1 MKLQIVRYS
10 VLLLI
15 TTLLW
20 GCVTTKRSKK
30 EAGWLKTKVHDM
42 NARYNGLFN
51 AKELYKASITQLNGV
66 HEDNYNQIISIYE
79 LGSEEDRKLVEEDMD
94 VVIEKVVKVASL
106 HEPSKWVDDCYVMMG
121 KAQYLKGDYESAE
134 ETLEYFVEDFNP
146 RDPTSRVYVSPDR
159 KKSSKERKKEQVK
172 ERKIQQDE
180 RKKERKE
187 KEKSRKEI
195 AKERE
200 KARKQAD
207 KERKQRNKDR
217 KRGRSTSRPAKETP
231 TPEVVPQDT
240 PTEVATIDESIPLDE
255 DQLYIEEKIREEQAR
270 EAAKKQV
277 KNTAKGGFLKHKPAY
292 YEGMLWLVKTQIER
306 GKWIEANYFLD
317 QLEKEPDVYESV
329 RDEVPVVRADYFL
342 RQKDYKN
349 AIGALQYAIDNTKDK
364 RLKGRMS
371 YALAQAYQMNGQAA
385 QAREAF
391 AAVSDYK
398 VDFEMEVNAQLSQL
412 KNQWAAGSSSS
423 EEVVRKLERMA
434 RQDRHRK
441 YLGSVYSSMAEVQ
454 LASGN
459 QEEALE
465 SFQLALSSSENKEI
479 KSEIYYRLATLF
491 LGKEQ
496 YEEAY
501 VYYDSTLNLMAE
513 KDPRYKATEIQAE
526 NLRDVAKNI
535 SIIEVKDSLLYLGSL
550 PEDELDKIARKKAQ
564 EAWEKNQAAEQ
575 AGGVGDAFQVT
586 TSVVSANSRFFAYN
600 EASKTQGR
608 KDFLTRWGDRP
619 LEDDWRRSQ
628 KSSNTFDQDD
638 ADGEDEN
645 EVPDVL
651 LSKEKEKFLRSIPR
665 DDQSRELANEEL
677 EKAMFELG
685 TSLRTLLYNHKRSN
699 ETLLKLLDRYPD
711 SEHRAEAFYFI
722 YLNYVDLGNQGQ
734 ADSFKARL
742 IREFP
747 NSSYAKFLQNPTNS
761 DALITAER
769 EIEIWYEGAYEL
781 YEDGNYEATLARLD
795 EGNKKY
801 GTQHH
806 MIAKYELLKALCF
819 GSTKSKDDYM
829 NALRG
834 IILRFDGTDEQV
846 YARELLRFLR
856 GDQESFALGEVD
868 EKLLD
873 KYVVENDRLHYV
885 LAIVYDTDG
894 NKTNEVKKSIE
905 GFNSKYFPDK
915 KLRVTALVLNKE
927 DKSYVI
933 LIRRFAGKDDAM
945 EYYREASTRLN
956 EFADQSKYSL
966 DIYAAN
972 QKNYRKI
979 IEESQVGAYRAFF
992 DREYLSIGK

>member
-1 MKLQIVRYS
+1 
-10 VLLLI
+10 
-15 TTLLW
+15 
-20 GCVTTKRSKK
+20 
-30 EAGWLKTKVHDM
+30 M

-51 AKELYKASITQLNGV
+51 AKELYKASVGQLNDV
-66 HEDNYNQIISIYE
+66 HQDNYNQIITIYE
-79 LGSEEDRKLVEEDMD
+79 LGSEDDRKLVEENMD
-94 VVIEKVVKVASL
+94 VAIEKVVKVASL

-159 KKSSKERKKEQVK
+159 KTSAKERKKEQIK

-180 RKKERKE
+180 RKKEREE

-200 KARKQAD
+200 KARKQAE
-207 KERKQRNKDR
+207 KERKQRNKNRR
-217 KRGRSTSRPAKETP
+217 KGRSTSSPKEETP
-231 TPEVVPQDT
+231 PKEEV
-240 PTEVATIDESIPLDE
+240 TEVATTALASAEETVLLDE
-255 DQLYIEEKIREEQAR
+255 DEAYVEEKIREDQAR
-270 EAAKKQV
+270 AAAKKTV
-277 KNTAKGGFLKHKPAY
+277 SNNSGGGFLKHKPAF

-317 QLEKEPDVYESV
+317 QLEKEPDVLKSV
-329 RDEVPVVRADYFL
+329 RDEVPVVRADYYL
-342 RQKDYKN
+342 KQKDYKN
-349 AIGALQYAIDNTKDK
+349 AIDALHYAIENTSDK

-385 QAREAF
+385 QAQEAF
-391 AAVSDYK
+391 AAVSEYK

-412 KNQWAAGSSSS
+412 KNQWASGSSSS
-423 EEVVRKLERMA
+423 EDVIRKLKRMA
-434 RQDRHRK
+434 RQDRNRL
-441 YLGSVYSSMAEVQ
+441 YLGSVYSSIAEVQ

-465 SFQLALSSSENKEI
+465 SFQLALSHSQNDAV
-479 KSEIYYRLATLF
+479 KSEIYLRLATLF

-496 YEEAY
+496 YEDSY
-501 VYYDSTLNLMAE
+501 VYHDSTLSAMPE
-513 KDPRYKATEIQAE
+513 KDPRYRATEIQAG
-526 NLRDVAKNI
+526 NLRDIAKNI
-535 SIIEVKDSLLYLGSL
+535 SIIETQDSLLYLGSL
-550 PEDELDKIARKKAQ
+550 SEDELDKIARKKAQ
-564 EAWEKNQAAEQ
+564 EAWEKNQAGQAEEES
-575 AGGVGDAFQVT
+575 GGFSAT
-586 TSVVSANSRFFAYN
+586 TTVVAANSRFFAYN
-600 EASKTQGR
+600 VASKTQGR
-608 KDFLTRWGDRP
+608 KDFLKRWGDRP

-628 KSSNTFDQDD
+628 KSSSTFDQ
-638 ADGEDEN
+638 EDTDSEQEE

-651 LSKEKEKFLRSIPR
+651 LSKEKEKFLRGIPR
-665 DDQSRELANEEL
+665 DEKSRESANQEL

-685 TSLRTLLYNHKRSN
+685 TGLRTMLSNHRRSN

-711 SEHRAEAFYFI
+711 SDHKAEAFYFI
-722 YLNYVDLGNQGQ
+722 YLNYVDLENPAQ
-734 ADSFKARL
+734 AESFKSRL
-742 IREFP
+742 IRDFP
-747 NSSYAKFLQNPTNS
+747 NSSFAKFLKNPTDS
-761 DALITAER
+761 DALITEER

-781 YEDGNYEATLARLD
+781 FESNNYKGTLGRLD
-795 EGNKKY
+795 EGNVKF

-806 MIAKYELLKALCF
+806 MIAKYELLRALCV
-819 GSTKSKDDYM
+819 GSTESKENYM

-834 IILRFDGTDEQV
+834 IILRYDGTEEQV

-856 GDQESFALGEVD
+856 GDQESFDLGDVD
-868 EKLLD
+868 EEELN

-894 NKTNEVKKSIE
+894 NKINEVKKGIDT
-905 GFNSKYFPDK
+905 FNTKYFADK

-933 LIRRFAGKDDAM
+933 LIRRFAGKDDSM

-956 EFADQSKYSL
+956 EFADQKKHSL
-966 DIYAAN
+966 DIYAVN

>member
-1 MKLQIVRYS
+1 MKLQIARCS
-10 VLLLI
+10 VLILI
-15 TTLLW
+15 TTLLC

-30 EAGWLKTKVHDM
+30 ETGWLKTKVHDM

-51 AKELYKASITQLNGV
+51 AKELYKASVTQLNEA

-79 LGSEEDRKLVEEDMD
+79 LGNEDDRKLVEDNMD
-94 VVIEKVVKVASL
+94 VAIEKAVKVASL
-106 HEPSKWVDDCYVMMG
+106 HEPSKWVDDCYVLMG

-159 KKSSKERKKEQVK
+159 KTSSKERRKEQTK

-180 RKKERKE
+180 RKKEREE
-187 KEKSRKEI
+187 KEKSRKQI

-200 KARKQAD
+200 KARKKAE

-217 KRGRSTSRPAKETP
+217 RKGRPTSKKEEVQTKEPVSEVTP
-231 TPEVVPQDT
+231 TAIAS
-240 PTEVATIDESIPLDE
+240 TEESDLLDE
-255 DQLYIEEKIREEQAR
+255 DQAYVEDKIREDQAR
-270 EAAKKQV
+270 EAAKK
-277 KNTAKGGFLKHKPAY
+277 NASNNSGGGFLKHKPAF

-317 QLEKEPDVYESV
+317 KLEKEPDVLESV
-329 RDEVPVVRADYFL
+329 RDEVPVVRADYYL
-342 RQKDYKN
+342 KQKDYRN
-349 AIGALQYAIDNTKDK
+349 AIDALNYAIENTGDK

-398 VDFEMEVNAQLSQL
+398 VDFQMEVNAQLSQL
-412 KNQWAAGSSSS
+412 KNQWASGSSSS
-423 EEVVRKLERMA
+423 EEVIRKLERMS
-434 RQDRHRK
+434 RQDRNRK

-454 LASGN
+454 LASGD
-459 QEEALE
+459 QESALE
-465 SFQLALSSSENKEI
+465 SFQLALSSSENDAI

-496 YEEAY
+496 YEESF
-501 VYYDSTLNLMAE
+501 VYHDSTLNLMPE
-513 KDPRYKATEIQAE
+513 KDPRYRATEIQAD
-526 NLRDVAKNI
+526 NLRDIARNI
-535 SIIEVKDSLLYLGSL
+535 SIIKVQDSLLYLGSL

-564 EAWEKNQAAEQ
+564 EAWEKNQAQQTAGDIGGGFQ
-575 AGGVGDAFQVT
+575 AT
-586 TSVVSANSRFFAYN
+586 TTVVSTNSRFFAYN

-608 KDFLTRWGDRP
+608 KDFQKRWGNRP

-628 KSSNTFDQDD
+628 KSSSTFDQEDTD
-638 ADGEDEN
+638 NGEEDEL
-645 EVPDVL
+645 PDVL
-651 LSKEKEKFLRSIPR
+651 LSKEKEKFLRGIPR
-665 DDQSRELANEEL
+665 DDESREAANQEL

-685 TSLRTLLYNHKRSN
+685 TGLRTMLSNYKRSN
-699 ETLLKLLDRYPD
+699 ETLLKLLDRFPD
-711 SEHRAEAFYFI
+711 SEHKAEAFYFI
-722 YLNYVDLGNQGQ
+722 YLNYIDLENQGQ
-734 ADSFKARL
+734 AESFKSRL

-747 NSSYAKFLQNPTNS
+747 SSSFAKFLKNPTDT
-761 DALITAER
+761 DALITEER
-769 EIEIWYEGAYEL
+769 EIEIWYESAYEL
-781 YEDGNYEATLARLD
+781 FEKENYKGTLTRLA
-795 EGNKKY
+795 EGNKKF
-801 GTQHH
+801 GIKHH
-806 MIAKYELLKALCF
+806 MIAKYELLKALCI

-834 IILRFDGTDEQV
+834 IILRYDGTEEQV

-856 GDQESFALGEVD
+856 GDEESFDLGGVD
-868 EKLLD
+868 EETLK

-885 LAIVYDTDG
+885 VAVVYDTDG
-894 NKTNEVKKSIE
+894 SKIDNIKKSIE
-905 GFNSKYFPDK
+905 SFNTKYFVDK

-933 LIRRFAGKDDAM
+933 LIRRFAGKDDSM
-945 EYYREASTRLN
+945 EYYKEASTRLN

-966 DIYAAN
+966 DIYAIN

>member
-1 MKLQIVRYS
+1 MKLQIIRCS
-10 VLLLI
+10 VLILI
-15 TTLLW
+15 TTLLC
-20 GCVTTKRSKK
+20 GCVTTKRNKK
-30 EAGWLKTKVHDM
+30 ETGWLKTKVHDM

-51 AKELYKASITQLNGV
+51 AKELYKASVTQLNEV

-79 LGSEEDRKLVEEDMD
+79 LGDEDDRSLVEENMD
-94 VVIEKVVKVASL
+94 VAIEKAVKVASL
-106 HEPSKWVDDCYVMMG
+106 HEPSKWVDDCYVLMG

-159 KKSSKERKKEQVK
+159 KTSSKERRKEQTK

-180 RKKERKE
+180 RKKEREE
-187 KEKSRKEI
+187 KEKSRKQI

-200 KARKQAD
+200 KARKQAEKD
-207 KERKQRNKDR
+207 RKQRNKDR
-217 KRGRSTSRPAKETP
+217 KRGRSTATPKEKTP
-231 TPEVVPQDT
+231 TPEPV
-240 PTEVATIDESIPLDE
+240 TEVAPTEIASTEEDVLLSE
-255 DQLYIEEKIREEQAR
+255 DQAYVEEKLKEDQAR
-270 EAAKKQV
+270 EAAKK
-277 KNTAKGGFLKHKPAY
+277 KATNNSGGGFLKHKPAF

-317 QLEKEPDVYESV
+317 KLEQEPDVLESV
-329 RDEVPVVRADYFL
+329 RDEVPVVRADYYL
-342 RQKDYKN
+342 KQKDYKN
-349 AIGALQYAIDNTKDK
+349 AIDALNYAIENTGDK

-371 YALAQAYQMNGQAA
+371 YALAQAYQMNGQSA

-412 KNQWAAGSSSS
+412 KNQWASGSSSS
-423 EEVVRKLERMA
+423 EEVVKKLERMA
-434 RQDRHRK
+434 RQDRHRN

-454 LASGN
+454 LASGD
-459 QEEALE
+459 QEAALE
-465 SFQLALSSSENKEI
+465 SFQLALSNSKNDAV

-496 YEEAY
+496 YEESY
-501 VYYDSTLNLMAE
+501 TYYDSTLNLMTE
-513 KDPRYKATEIQAE
+513 KDPRYRATEIQAD
-526 NLRDVAKNI
+526 NLRDIAKNI
-535 SIIEVKDSLLYLGSL
+535 SIINVQDSLLYLGSL

-564 EAWEKNQAAEQ
+564 EAWEKNEAAKEGSGNDFFV
-575 AGGVGDAFQVT
+575 AT
-586 TSVVSANSRFFAYN
+586 TSVVAANSRFFAYN

-608 KDFLTRWGDRP
+608 KDFQKRWGNRP

-628 KSSNTFDQDD
+628 KSSSTFDQ
-638 ADGEDEN
+638 EDTDSGQDN

-651 LSKEKEKFLRSIPR
+651 LAKEKEKFLRGIPR
-665 DDQSRELANEEL
+665 DEATRQAANQDL

-685 TSLRTLLYNHKRSN
+685 TGLRTMLSNHRKSN
-699 ETLLKLLDRYPD
+699 ETLLRLLERYPD
-711 SEHRAEAFYFI
+711 TEHKAEAFYFV
-722 YLNYVDLGNQGQ
+722 YLNYIDLENQGQ
-734 ADSFKARL
+734 ADSFKSRL

-747 NSSYAKFLQNPTNS
+747 NSSFAKFLKNPTDT
-761 DALITAER
+761 DALITEER

-781 YEDGNYEATLARLD
+781 FERDNYKGTVTRLE
-795 EGNKKY
+795 EGNKKF
-801 GTQHH
+801 GSQHH
-806 MIAKYELLKALCF
+806 MIAKYELLKALCV
-819 GSTKSKDDYM
+819 GSTGSKDDYM

-834 IILRFDGTDEQV
+834 IILRFDGTEEQV

-856 GDQESFALGEVD
+856 GDQESFDLGEVD
-868 EKLLD
+868 EDVLK

-885 LAIVYDTDG
+885 VAVVYDTDG
-894 NKTNEVKKSIE
+894 KKIDAVKKSIE
-905 GFNSKYFPDK
+905 GFNSTYFADK

-933 LIRRFAGKDDAM
+933 LIRRFAGKDDSM

-966 DIYAAN
+966 DIYAIN
-972 QKNYRKI
+972 QKNYRKV